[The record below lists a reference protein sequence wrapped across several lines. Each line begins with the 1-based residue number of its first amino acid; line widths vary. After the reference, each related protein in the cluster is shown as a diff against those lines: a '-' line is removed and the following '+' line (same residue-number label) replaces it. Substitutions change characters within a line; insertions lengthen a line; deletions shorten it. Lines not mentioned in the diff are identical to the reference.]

1 MKTIITKLLLTAV
14 LILAPATALV
24 SPVYA
29 ACATGS
35 NTSRDQV
42 LSGIGEAN
50 NGNCNDSGVQTAI
63 RAAVNILSLIIGIAA
78 VVMIIL
84 GGLKYVTSG
93 GDSNKVANAKGT
105 ITYALIGL
113 VIAVLAQAIVH
124 YVLTVASNQ
133 CPSDTSIAANDPRCQ
148 VTK

>member
-1 MKTIITKLLLTAV
+1 M
-14 LILAPATALV
+14 LILAFAFV
-24 SPVYA
+24 PVMTL
-29 ACATGS
+29 TGS
-35 NTSRDQV
+35 VAADSKSQALGGVCETGSDC
-42 LSGIGEAN
+42 SG
-50 NGNCNDSGVQTAI
+50 SGVTNAVSV
-63 RAAVNILSLIIGIAA
+63 AVNILSLIVGIAA